1 MINLTLKQ
9 KILLLTLIP
18 IIALLA
24 AVKVIVNYEL
34 RAIGQH
40 EIEELRKD
48 LTDSKKDALRDY
60 VEIAVASIQKKYD
73 ASSADDLAAQEEVL
87 QILTDLSYGEK
98 GDGYIFVYK
107 YDGTNLATR
116 PKPQLKGKNLIDLKD
131 TNGVYIIKD
140 LISAAK
146 KGGGFVEYVW
156 AKPSKNN
163 ADVDKLS
170 YAVGLEKWQWMIGTG
185 FYVDD
190 INDTVVEAE
199 AELEDNISG
208 FMGFFLMIGAG
219 FFVIF
224 GLIAYVFANSIAN
237 PLANV
242 AAALK
247 EIGEGDGDLSKRLST
262 DVKGEVGELA
272 HGFNAFA
279 TKIQNLII
287 EVKSSIQD
295 LSAATNR
302 MGGVVD
308 TTRTEVDEQK
318 KETEQVAAAIHEM
331 AAAVQ
336 EVATNAAN
344 ASHSAQSADS
354 AALGGQAVV
363 NETIGSI
370 QSLQSGVN
378 SASDVIGQLDKDS
391 EHIGT
396 VVNVIKE
403 IADQTNLLALN
414 AAIEAARAGEQ
425 GRGFSVVA
433 DEVRTLANRTQQSTD
448 EIQTMIEKLQS
459 GARQAVQ
466 EMEKSRNQTEETVD
480 KAANTGDQLNII
492 TSSVGEI
499 TGMSAQIATAAE
511 EQTSVADEL
520 SRSVQHIADISER
533 ASDGADNLAATAGEL
548 VQLEQRLNRLVNQ
561 FKT

>member
-9 KILLLTLIP
+9 RILLLTLVP
-18 IIALLA
+18 IIALLV
-24 AVKVIVNYEL
+24 AVQIIVSYEL
-34 RAIGQH
+34 RNTGAQ
-40 EIEELRKD
+40 EIAELRKD
-48 LTDSKKDALRDY
+48 LTESKKEALRDY
-60 VEIAVASIQKKYD
+60 VEIAVASIQKIYD
-73 ASSADDLAAQEEVL
+73 DSYEGDFAAQEEAL
-87 QILTDLSYGEK
+87 QVLTDLSYGEK

-131 TNGVYIIKD
+131 KNGVYIIKD
-140 LISAAK
+140 LIDAAK
-146 KGGGFVEYVW
+146 KGGGYVEYVW

-163 ADVDKLS
+163 TDADKLS
-170 YAVGLEKWQWMIGTG
+170 YSIGLEKWQWMVGTG

-190 INDTVVEAE
+190 IEDQVKA
-199 AELEDNISG
+199 AELKLEEDISS
-208 FMGFFLMIGAG
+208 FMGFFLLVGAG
-219 FFVIF
+219 FFVLF
-224 GLIAYVFANSIAN
+224 GVIAFLFANSIAN
-237 PLANV
+237 PLANI
-242 AAALK
+242 ATALK
-247 EIGEGDGDLSKRLST
+247 EIGEGDGDLSKRLNT

-272 HGFNAFA
+272 QGFNAFA
-279 TKIQNLII
+279 SKIQNLLV
-287 EVKSSIQD
+287 EVKRGIKD

-308 TTRTEVDEQK
+308 TTRAEVDEQK

-354 AALGGQAVV
+354 AAIGGQDVV

-370 QSLQSGVN
+370 QSLQTGVN
-378 SASDVIGQLDKDS
+378 SASDVISQLDKDS

-448 EIQTMIEKLQS
+448 EIQSMIEKLQN

-466 EMEKSRNQTEETVD
+466 EMEKSRSQTEDTVT
-480 KAANTGDQLNII
+480 KAGDTGDQLNII

-533 ASDGADNLAATAGEL
+533 ASDGADSLASTAGEL
-548 VQLEQRLNRLVNQ
+548 VQLEQRLNSLVNQ

>member
-1 MINLTLKQ
+1 MTLKQ

-18 IIALLA
+18 LIAMLG
-24 AVKVIVNYEL
+24 AVMVLVNMEL
-34 RAIGQH
+34 RKTGQH
-40 EIEELRKD
+40 EIELLSRT
-48 LTDSKKDALRDY
+48 LIDSKKDALRDY
-60 VEIAVASIQKKYD
+60 VEIAVTAVKHIHDNAQPGDTD
-73 ASSADDLAAQEEVL
+73 AEERALA
-87 QILTDLSYGEK
+87 ILTNLSFGEK

-116 PKPQLKGKNLIDLKD
+116 PKPQLKGKNLINLQDK
-131 TNGVYIIKD
+131 TGVYIVRE
-140 LISAAK
+140 LIDIAR
-146 KGGGFVEYVW
+146 KGGGFLKYVW

-163 ADVDKLS
+163 AEVDKLS
-170 YAVGLEKWQWMIGTG
+170 YAVTLPKWEWMVGTG
-185 FYVDD
+185 FYIDDVDD
-190 INDTVVEAE
+190 VLAE
-199 AELEDNISG
+199 AERKLEEDINASMIYL
-208 FMGFFLMIGAG
+208 LMIGAG
-219 FFVIF
+219 FVIVF
-224 GLIAYVFANSIAN
+224 GFISYLFANGIAN
-237 PLANV
+237 PLAAA
-242 AAALK
+242 AAALRD
-247 EIGEGDGDLSKRLST
+247 IGEGEGDLSKRLDTSA
-262 DVKGEVGELA
+262 KGEVGELA

-279 TKIQNLII
+279 SKIQSLIV
-287 EVKSSIQD
+287 EVKSGIQE
-295 LSAATNR
+295 LSSATGR
-302 MGGVVD
+302 MSSVVD
-308 TTRTEVDEQK
+308 TTRQEVDEQK
-318 KETEQVAAAIHEM
+318 RETEQVAAAIHEM

-336 EVATNAAN
+336 EVATNAVN

-354 AALGGQAVV
+354 AAVGGQTVV
-363 NETIGSI
+363 NETINSI
-370 QSLQSGVN
+370 QSLQGGVN
-378 SASDVIGQLDKDS
+378 AAADVITQLDKDS

-448 EIQTMIEKLQS
+448 EIQSMIEKLQN
-459 GARQAVQ
+459 GARLAVQ
-466 EMEKSRNQTEETVD
+466 EMEKSRVQTDQTVE
-480 KAANTGDQLNII
+480 KAADTGEQLNRI

-533 ASDGADNLAATAGEL
+533 ASEGADRLSATTAEMN
-548 VQLEQRLNRLVNQ
+548 QLEQRLNVLVNQ

>member
-9 KILLLTLIP
+9 KILLLTLVP
-18 IIALLA
+18 IITLLLA
-24 AVKVIVNYEL
+24 IAVLVNYEL
-34 RAIGQH
+34 REAGQQ
-40 EIEELRKD
+40 EITELRQQ
-48 LTDSKKDALRDY
+48 LTQDKKDALRDY
-60 VEIAVASIQKKYD
+60 VDIAVASIQKIYD
-73 ASSADDLAAQEEVL
+73 ESSEGDVVAEEKALEV
-87 QILTDLSYGEK
+87 LTDLSYGEK

-116 PKPQLKGKNLIDLKD
+116 PKPQLKGKNLMDLKD
-131 TNGVYIIKD
+131 ANGVYIIKD
-140 LISAAK
+140 LVAVAK
-146 KGGGFVEYVW
+146 KGGGYVEYVW

-163 ADVDKLS
+163 ADAAKLS
-170 YAVGLEKWQWMIGTG
+170 YAIGLKKWQWMVGTG

-190 INDTVVEAE
+190 IDDQIKLAE
-199 AELEDNISG
+199 EKLESDIAG
-208 FMGFFLMIGAG
+208 FMGFFLMIGVG
-219 FFVIF
+219 FFILF
-224 GLIAYVFANSIAN
+224 GLAALFLANSIAN

-242 AAALK
+242 ASALK
-247 EIGEGDGDLSKRLST
+247 EIGEGDGDLSQRLNT

-272 HGFNAFA
+272 LGFNAFVS
-279 TKIQNLII
+279 KIQNLIV
-287 EVKSSIQD
+287 EVKSGIQE

-308 TTRTEVDEQK
+308 TTRAEVDEQK
-318 KETEQVAAAIHEM
+318 KETEQVAAAIHQM

-336 EVATNAAN
+336 EVATNATN
-344 ASHSAQSADS
+344 ASHSAQSADT
-354 AALGGQAVV
+354 AAIGGQSVV

-370 QSLQSGVN
+370 QSLQGGVN
-378 SASDVIGQLDKDS
+378 SASDVITQLDKDS

-448 EIQTMIEKLQS
+448 EIQTMIEKLQN
-459 GARQAVQ
+459 GARLAVQ
-466 EMEKSRNQTEETVD
+466 EMERSRSQTDETVE
-480 KAANTGDQLNII
+480 KASNTGEQLNAI

-511 EQTSVADEL
+511 QQTSVADEL
-520 SRSVQHIADISER
+520 SRSVQHIADLAER
-533 ASDGADNLAATAGEL
+533 ASAGADNLASTAGEMS
-548 VQLEQRLNRLVNQ
+548 QLEQRLNALVNQ

>member
-9 KILLLTLIP
+9 KILLLTLVP
-18 IIALLA
+18 IIALLL
-24 AVKVIVNYEL
+24 AVKAIVNYEL
-34 RAIGQH
+34 RKTGEQ
-40 EIEELRKD
+40 EITELRND
-48 LTDSKKDALRDY
+48 LTKSKKEALRDY
-60 VEIAVASIQKKYD
+60 VEIAVASIQQTYD
-73 ASSADDLAAQEEVL
+73 AAYEGDFEAQEQAL
-87 QILTDLSYGEK
+87 QVLTDLSYGAK

-116 PKPQLKGKNLIDLKD
+116 PKPQLKGKNLSDLKD
-131 TNGVYIIKD
+131 KNGVYIIKD
-140 LISAAK
+140 LIAAAK
-146 KGGGFVEYVW
+146 NGGGYVEYVW

-163 ADVDKLS
+163 ADADKLS
-170 YAVGLEKWQWMIGTG
+170 YAIGLEKWQWMVGTG

-190 INDTVVEAE
+190 IDDQVKAAE
-199 AELEDNISG
+199 VKLEEDIAN
-208 FMGFFLMIGAG
+208 FMGFFLLVGAG
-219 FFVIF
+219 FFIVFGVIAF
-224 GLIAYVFANSIAN
+224 LFANSIAN
-237 PLANV
+237 PLANI

-247 EIGEGDGDLSKRLST
+247 DIGEGEGDLSKRLNT

-272 HGFNAFA
+272 QGFNAFA
-279 TKIQNLII
+279 SRIQNLIV
-287 EVKSSIQD
+287 EVKSGIRD

-308 TTRTEVDEQK
+308 TTRAEVDEQR

-336 EVATNAAN
+336 EVATNAVN

-354 AALGGQAVV
+354 AAIGGQDVV

-370 QSLQSGVN
+370 QSLQTGVN
-378 SASDVIGQLDKDS
+378 SASDVISQLDKDS

-433 DEVRTLANRTQQSTD
+433 DEVRTLANRTQKSTD
-448 EIQTMIEKLQS
+448 EIQTMIEKLQN
-459 GARQAVQ
+459 GARLAVQ
-466 EMEKSRNQTEETVD
+466 EMEKSRNQTEDTVA
-480 KAANTGDQLNII
+480 KAGDTGDQLNII

-533 ASDGADNLAATAGEL
+533 ASDGADNLASTAGEL
-548 VQLEQRLNRLVNQ
+548 VQLEQRLNQLVNQ

>member
-1 MINLTLKQ
+1 MVNMTLKQ

-18 IIALLA
+18 LIAMLG
-24 AVKVIVNYEL
+24 AVMVLVNMEL
-34 RAIGQH
+34 RKTGQH
-40 EIEELRKD
+40 EIELLSRT
-48 LTDSKKDALRDY
+48 LIDSKKDALRDY
-60 VEIAVASIQKKYD
+60 VEIAVTAVKHIHDNAQPGDTD
-73 ASSADDLAAQEEVL
+73 AEERALA
-87 QILTDLSYGEK
+87 ILTNLSFGEK

-116 PKPQLKGKNLIDLKD
+116 PKPQLKGKNLINLQDK
-131 TNGVYIIKD
+131 TGVYIVRE
-140 LISAAK
+140 LIDIAR
-146 KGGGFVEYVW
+146 KGGGFLKYVW

-163 ADVDKLS
+163 AEVDKLS
-170 YAVGLEKWQWMIGTG
+170 YAVTLPKWEWMVGTG
-185 FYVDD
+185 FYIDDVDD
-190 INDTVVEAE
+190 VLAE
-199 AELEDNISG
+199 AERKLEEDINASMIYL
-208 FMGFFLMIGAG
+208 LMIGAG
-219 FFVIF
+219 FVIVF
-224 GLIAYVFANSIAN
+224 GFISYLFANGIAN
-237 PLANV
+237 PLAAA
-242 AAALK
+242 AAALRD
-247 EIGEGDGDLSKRLST
+247 IGEGEGDLSKRLDTSA
-262 DVKGEVGELA
+262 KGEVGELA

-279 TKIQNLII
+279 SKIQSLIV
-287 EVKSSIQD
+287 EVKSGIQE
-295 LSAATNR
+295 LSSATGR
-302 MGGVVD
+302 MSSVVD
-308 TTRTEVDEQK
+308 TTRQEVDEQK
-318 KETEQVAAAIHEM
+318 RETEQVAAAIHEM

-336 EVATNAAN
+336 EVATNAVN

-354 AALGGQAVV
+354 AAVGGQTVV
-363 NETIGSI
+363 NETINSI
-370 QSLQSGVN
+370 QSLQGGVN
-378 SASDVIGQLDKDS
+378 AAADVITQLDKDS

-448 EIQTMIEKLQS
+448 EIQSMIEKLQN
-459 GARQAVQ
+459 GARLAVQ
-466 EMEKSRNQTEETVD
+466 EMEKSRVQTDQTVE
-480 KAANTGDQLNII
+480 KAADTGEQLNRI

-533 ASDGADNLAATAGEL
+533 ASEGADRLSATTAEMN
-548 VQLEQRLNRLVNQ
+548 QLEQRLNVLVNQ

>member
-24 AVKVIVNYEL
+24 TVKVVVNYEL

-73 ASSADDLAAQEEVL
+73 ASSADDLVAQEEVL
-87 QILTDLSYGEK
+87 QVLTDLSYGEK

-107 YDGTNLATR
+107 FDGTNLATR

-131 TNGVYIIKD
+131 TNGVFIIKD

-163 ADVDKLS
+163 AEVDKLS

-190 INDTVVEAE
+190 IDDIVMEAE

-224 GLIAYVFANSIAN
+224 GLIAYVFANGIAN

-247 EIGEGDGDLSKRLST
+247 DIGEGDGDLSKRLST